1 MIMAALGSRDPPRPP
16 DPPSAGAGS
25 RAGVTSIIINITL
38 LTSINT
44 PGNKSGHQTQ
54 VRQYRTYEYLHILC
68 ICYYLV
74 VVAAGC
80 RQAAVI
86 TLDFLLDI
94 CPARLLCSLCTVY
107 SVQMLLRRIQTI
119 YIPTIY
125 LAIYKHTDTLSIIS
139 TNIQTAL
146 HWVHDKTPH
155 VGRRH
160 TRSPRA

>member
-38 LTSINT
+38 LTSNNT

-54 VRQYRTYEYLHILC
+54 VRQYRTYEYLHIC
-68 ICYYLV
+68 ICCYLV

-94 CPARLLCSLCTVY
+94 CPARLLCSLCTV
-107 SVQMLLRRIQTI
+107 RRIQCRCCCGAYKLSSYLQTYRHTI
-119 YIPTIY
+119 YN
-125 LAIYKHTDTLSIIS
+125 IYKHTDS
-139 TNIQTAL
+139 TAL
-146 HWVHDKTPH
+146 GT
-155 VGRRH
+155 
-160 TRSPRA
+160 

>member
-1 MIMAALGSRDPPRPP
+1 MAALGSRDPPRPP

-54 VRQYRTYEYLHILC
+54 VRQYRTYEYLNIC

-94 CPARLLCSLCTVY
+94 CPARLLSDLHGEAY

-119 YIPTIY
+119 YI
-125 LAIYKHTDTLSIIS
+125 S
-139 TNIQTAL
+139 TNIQTHYL
-146 HWVHDKTPH
+146 
-155 VGRRH
+155 
-160 TRSPRA
+160 